1 MFVES
6 GGARASM
13 GVFDGSTGMLEADP
27 TPETYISMNKT
38 KLLVA
43 DDDPFFQTLIGGLL
57 TPDYD
62 LVIVKDGN
70 EAWRE
75 LQRDDGPRLAILD
88 WVMPGLS
95 GPQVC
100 RKVRACPALASMYLI
115 ILTAK
120 NNEADIVSGLRAGAD
135 DYITKPPLA
144 AELRARVRVGERV
157 VELQAALEQQSCT
170 SHRIF
175 GAARSGS
182 DPLASCPT
190 HRRVLN
196 HEHFR
201 GIESGTRELC
211 KPKECCS
218 IPRGESDPLGQRL
231 LSLSLE
237 NRHPHR

>member
-1 MFVES
+1 M
-6 GGARASM
+6 
-13 GVFDGSTGMLEADP
+13 
-27 TPETYISMNKT
+27 
-38 KLLVA
+38 KLLIA
-43 DDDPFFQTLIGGLL
+43 EDDEFFQRVLQQILGLDHEI
-57 TPDYD
+57 TVAPNGD
-62 LVIVKDGN
+62 
-70 EAWRE
+70 EAWAA
-75 LQRDDGPRLAILD
+75 LQGPDAPRLAILD